1 MCISG
6 LFNSCVLNGVQVGYS
21 SWVGLEY
28 DPTPNSLLGFQIIAQ
43 PTNPAIQSAQ
53 GNFQQVINL
62 YDPSQGV
69 ACFGDFATGSITS
82 IAIMTLLGG
91 FLNVDNESPGSGFTN
106 GLMID
111 GGSYLGCLDYAQ
123 QILGLENGYSAV
135 FGVPQS
141 LWWFIPKI
149 NQGYPVS
156 YIGMVGKKVFQGFFK
171 IVAAQTTI
179 SFAAAKLRYALP
191 SGTTGLADFAVLN
204 SIYSSM
210 TLIGDLT
217 VPATPEWDLVAM
229 TGNISFS

>member
-1 MCISG
+1 
-6 LFNSCVLNGVQVGYS
+6 
-21 SWVGLEY
+21 
-28 DPTPNSLLGFQIIAQ
+28 
-43 PTNPAIQSAQ
+43 
-53 GNFQQVINL
+53 
-62 YDPSQGV
+62 
-69 ACFGDFATGSITS
+69 
-82 IAIMTLLGG
+82 MTLLGS
-91 FLNVDNESPGSGFTN
+91 FLNVDDESPGSGFTN

-135 FGVPQS
+135 FGIPQS
-141 LWWFIPKI
+141 LYWFIPKI

-156 YIGMVGKKVFQGFFK
+156 YLGMAGKNVFQGFFK

-179 SFAAAKLRYALP
+179 SFPTAKLRYALP